1 MKLWH
6 HVLRFALAGCL
17 AVPAGAASAD
27 AEGANPLVAE
37 RWKTRPIVV
46 VVPHADHPLLRRV
59 EATLAETA
67 GREAFRDREM
77 VLYTVVAGKGMRNGR
92 PLAAAR
98 TAALLR
104 AIDVEAG
111 GAPTFVL
118 VGKDGGVKMRE
129 GADVRLPSV
138 FEEIDRMP
146 MRRQR

>member
-6 HVLRFALAGCL
+6 HWFRFAIAGCL
-17 AVPAGAASAD
+17 AMPLGAAAAGA
-27 AEGANPLVAE
+27 EGTNPLVAE

-77 VLYTVVAGKGMRNGR
+77 VLYTVVAGEGR
-92 PLAAAR
+92 RDGRLLAAPR

-111 GAPTFVL
+111 GAPAFVL

-129 GADVRLPSV
+129 GADVDLQSV

>member
-1 MKLWH
+1 MKFWH
-6 HVLRFALAGCL
+6 HGLRFALAGCL
-17 AVPAGAASAD
+17 AVPPGVASAD

-37 RWKTRPIVV
+37 RWKTRPIVI

-67 GREAFRDREM
+67 RREAFRDREM
-77 VLYTVVAGKGMRNGR
+77 VLYTVVAGEGTRNGR

-104 AIDVEAG
+104 AIDVQPG

-129 GADVRLPSV
+129 GADARLSSV